1 LNIVS
6 WTDIPDEPPG
16 SSSVFRDRLVVVGA
30 SFVGSGDLHRLTG
43 NGVVPGVMVQTVITD
58 TLLNGLPLRE
68 LDVVVWLPVLLLL
81 SWLVATQAVDP
92 IRRAGLRWASV
103 ALVIWVAA
111 AVASFVGV
119 GWTIPVFVPV
129 AAIVTAGLGGAVARP
144 FLRPYP
150 QREAMLT

>member
-1 LNIVS
+1 M
-6 WTDIPDEPPG
+6 
-16 SSSVFRDRLVVVGA
+16 
-30 SFVGSGDLHRLTG
+30 
-43 NGVVPGVMVQTVITD
+43 VPGVMVQTVITD
-58 TLLNGLPLRE
+58 TVLNGLPLRE

-92 IRRAGLRWASV
+92 IRRAGLRWTSV

-111 AVASFVGV
+111 AVASFVAT
-119 GWTIPVFVPV
+119 GWTVPMFVPV
-129 AAIVTAGLGGAVARP
+129 AAIVTAGLGGAVARS

>member
-1 LNIVS
+1 MS

-92 IRRAGLRWASV
+92 FGAPASGGP
-103 ALVIWVAA
+103 
-111 AVASFVGV
+111 AS
-119 GWTIPVFVPV
+119 
-129 AAIVTAGLGGAVARP
+129 L
-144 FLRPYP
+144 
-150 QREAMLT
+150 